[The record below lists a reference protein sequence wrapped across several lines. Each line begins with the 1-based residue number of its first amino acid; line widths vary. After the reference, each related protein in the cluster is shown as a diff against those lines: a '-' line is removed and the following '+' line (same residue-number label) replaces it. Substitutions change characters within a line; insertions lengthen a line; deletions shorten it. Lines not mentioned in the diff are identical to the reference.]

1 MKIKLLIGSII
12 TVILMA
18 MMFSGPNENFSLRG
32 ILLHSVMPLLSVILF
47 WINYLWLAKYFAQKN
62 GKWRATLYNIIIIAT
77 YCIFLS
83 YWHTYEFQQERKER
97 FTHEVKE
104 TGNASVQDARKDHER
119 NREHDEEMRGEGEA
133 FGMPPKDMDDR
144 HMAEGDTT
152 MPPMPREDMR
162 PQHDDMADQHD
173 QAMDDQHY
181 NMDEHK
187 EWHKRHLHKM
197 REKRQ
202 AWKGRFGIMPTLRD
216 ILNFIFAI
224 IVAYYIRSR
233 EHIAQLQQ
241 LRQQAETAQRDAEL
255 RSLRNQ
261 ISPHFL
267 LNTLNNIYALAG
279 ISTERTKDAIMQLS
293 KMLRHMLYDN
303 QAEMVTL
310 SSEVEF
316 IRSYVDLMRLRQAQ
330 NVKVETLFDINPGGD
345 TMVAPLLFI
354 SLVEN
359 AFKHGVSANEPCMI
373 SIKMTENEES
383 IICDISNSNH
393 PKQSN
398 DRSGHGVGLELV
410 QQRLDMVYP
419 DRYSW
424 IKGVGADG
432 LYHSIMEI
440 KITTNHNS

>member
-1 MKIKLLIGSII
+1 MKIKPRNINGMKIKLLIGSFV
-12 TVILMA
+12 TVVLMA
-18 MMFSGPNENFSLRG
+18 MMFSGPDESFSLRS

-47 WINYLWLAKYFAQKN
+47 WINYLWLTHYFTFKDK
-62 GKWRATLYNIIIIAT
+62 KWRATLYNIIIIVA

-83 YWHTYEFQQERKER
+83 HWHVFEFQNKNKEHQKLDLKEYR
-97 FTHEVKE
+97 AEDRREMHEGMDGVE
-104 TGNASVQDARKDHER
+104 AFDRRPSDMDMPPQDECDSMMPPHPRDEMHGQQWDMHEQQGDMHH
-119 NREHDEEMRGEGEA
+119 REHKQMQHRKWLWGN
-133 FGMPPKDMDDR
+133 
-144 HMAEGDTT
+144 
-152 MPPMPREDMR
+152 R
-162 PQHDDMADQHD
+162 P
-173 QAMDDQHY
+173 
-181 NMDEHK
+181 
-187 EWHKRHLHKM
+187 
-197 REKRQ
+197 
-202 AWKGRFGIMPTLRD
+202 GIMPTLRD
-216 ILNFIFAI
+216 ILNFLFAI
-224 IVAYYIRSR
+224 VVAYYIRSR
-233 EHIAQLQQ
+233 EHITQLQQ

-279 ISTERTKDAIMQLS
+279 IDGKRTQDAVMQLS

-310 SSEVEF
+310 RSEIEF

-330 NVKVETLFDINPGGD
+330 NVKVETLFSINETTD

-354 SLVEN
+354 SLIEN
-359 AFKHGVSANEPCMI
+359 AFKHGISSTEPCMI
-373 SIKMTENEES
+373 SIKMSES
-383 IICDISNSNH
+383 NDNIICDISNSNH

-419 DRYSW
+419 GCYSW

-432 LYHSIMEI
+432 LYHSIIEI
-440 KITTNHNS
+440 KKQYPKT

>member
-18 MMFSGPNENFSLRG
+18 MMFSGPNENFNLRS

-62 GKWRATLYNIIIIAT
+62 GKWRATLYNIIIITA

-83 YWHTYEFQQERKER
+83 YWHIYEFQQDRNER
-97 FTHEVKE
+97 FMHEVNK
-104 TGNASVQDARKDHER
+104 TAKTSVQDVRKDHYGER
-119 NREHDEEMRGEGEA
+119 DHDEEARREEEH
-133 FGMPPKDMDDR
+133 FGMYPKDMEGR
-144 HMAEGDTT
+144 HMEEGDTM
-152 MPPMPREDMR
+152 MPPMPHEDMH
-162 PQHDDMADQHD
+162 PQHDDMADQHE
-173 QAMDDQHY
+173 QAMD
-181 NMDEHK
+181 EHE

-303 QAEMVTL
+303 QAELVTL

-330 NVKVETLFDINPGGD
+330 NVKVETLFNIKPGGD